1 MQATAAAA
9 GRGQRRPDGQRRGH
23 SLNLSADRLIDI
35 SQRITLSGVSN
46 QIHLRTTQSG
56 TPGLAPT
63 ANYVLSGPAGQAAI
77 SLSGA
82 NPLFTSNGLRHVV
95 IQNLAQLNAV
105 NGNLS
110 GYYVLGSDIR
120 GAGTVQSIGA
130 GQGGF
135 KGLFDGLGNKLVN
148 LTVQNPDSV
157 AGLFSESS
165 ARCAISSWTTF
176 RARVRDT
183 YTAAP

>member
-1 MQATAAAA
+1 M
-9 GRGQRRPDGQRRGH
+9 
-23 SLNLSADRLIDI
+23 
-35 SQRITLSGVSN
+35 SN

-120 GAGTVQSIGA
+120 GAGTVVHRRRTRRLQGA
-130 GQGGF
+130 VRR
-135 KGLFDGLGNKLVN
+135 LGNKLVN
-148 LTVQNPDSV
+148 LTVRIRTASPACS
-157 AGLFSESS
+157 ASPR